1 MADVVTSM
9 VNAVSNVPDGL
20 ATALMVGVNPIHG
33 LYSTILGPTI
43 GSLISSSQ
51 IMLVATTVAASVFAG
66 QAISGLPEEQRLTGL
81 FTFTV
86 LAGIFLMLFGFL
98 KFGRLSKFISYPVMR
113 GFMYGVGVLL
123 ILGQFNGLVG
133 YATFILIGNFFALW
147 RLRKS
152 YRRTNL
158 QNYIEGQVSV
168 PVSVLVPAYNEAETI
183 LSTIHNLLIADFK
196 RYEIVVID
204 DGSTDCG

>member
-1 MADVVTSM
+1 MLQTLTNILSAFFS
-9 VNAVSNVPDGL
+9 
-20 ATALMVGVNPIHG
+20 
-33 LYSTILGPTI
+33 LY
-43 GSLISSSQ
+43 
-51 IMLVATTVAASVFAG
+51 MF
-66 QAISGLPEEQRLTGL
+66 
-81 FTFTV
+81 
-86 LAGIFLMLFGFL
+86 
-98 KFGRLSKFISYPVMR
+98 
-113 GFMYGVGVLL
+113 
-123 ILGQFNGLVG
+123 G

-204 DGSTDCG
+204 DGSTDETAKLILEKYPLTRNTTPFQNVVKSAPINQVYTGTVNGRLLTLIRKDNGGNKADA

>member
-1 MADVVTSM
+1 MLQTLI
-9 VNAVSNVPDGL
+9 N
-20 ATALMVGVNPIHG
+20 
-33 LYSTILGPTI
+33 IL
-43 GSLISSSQ
+43 
-51 IMLVATTVAASVFAG
+51 SVFF
-66 QAISGLPEEQRLTGL
+66 SLYM
-81 FTFTV
+81 F
-86 LAGIFLMLFGFL
+86 
-98 KFGRLSKFISYPVMR
+98 
-113 GFMYGVGVLL
+113 
-123 ILGQFNGLVG
+123 G